1 MEKEKI
7 QILLDEFKALR
18 EEISRR
24 SKDQLSLIQMNIT
37 AIGVILG
44 FVISSVKDSR
54 VLLIIPLVSSVLGII
69 YLDNAEAIQHIG
81 RFIQRQI
88 KPAMFAIVRQEL
100 PDYESYVRGLEIKRA
115 DRLFM
120 VGARTSSAGRCNG
133 ACRPT
138 CSPRPRVRSARWS
151 GSPPCCRR
159 ASSACSCS
167 PPSRSSPAAVGN
179 LSEIKADLIAEQGP
193 LRARRRDTSE
203 PVAG

>member
-44 FVISSVKDSR
+44 FVIGYVKDSR
-54 VLLIIPLVSSVLGII
+54 VLLIIPLVSSILGII

-88 KPAMFAIVRQEL
+88 KPAMFAIVKQEL
-100 PDYESYVRGLEIKRA
+100 PDYESYVRRLEVKRA
-115 DRLFM
+115 DRLLM
-120 VGARTSSAGRCNG
+120 VGFPVLAVFGLL
-133 ACRPT
+133 PT
-138 CSPRPRVRSARWS
+138 VSILVPFWMGIDFRNQMNDRGIFPYTV
-151 GSPPCCRR
+151 PDITF
-159 ASSACSCS
+159 
-167 PPSRSSPAAVGN
+167 
-179 LSEIKADLIAEQGP
+179 LLIFCLYW
-193 LRARRRDTSE
+193 LRLAWVSKKIQNI
-203 PVAG
+203 